1 MVDSCTNVFFT
12 SKSIK
17 KRVGQISIVRSYG
30 DHLALTNITNH
41 VTKIAFSLQ
50 QNCFY
55 NGNI

>member
-1 MVDSCTNVFFT
+1 MVGSCTNAFFT
-12 SKSIK
+12 SKRTK
-17 KRVGQISIVRSYG
+17 KRVGQMSIMRSYG
-30 DHLALTNITNH
+30 EHLALTNLTNH